1 VRRRRTGVVS
11 GRRAGVKLN
20 QKAYEN
26 AKKLI
31 RDGKVV
37 RDSRDDWSEHA
48 PSAKELSEYLDAH
61 GEGEY
66 SRWFLGVDE
75 DESGTK
81 SRYKFPFSDLHKVHR
96 CAVIS
101 GESRA
106 SQYDH
111 DEIREALGDL
121 LKRIDEE

>member
-1 VRRRRTGVVS
+1 M
-11 GRRAGVKLN
+11 AIKLN
-20 QKAYEN
+20 HKAFDH
-26 AKKLI
+26 AKSLV

-37 RDSRDDWSEHA
+37 RDTRDDWSEHA
-48 PSAKELSEYLDAH
+48 PDNEKLNKFLESKGTGGYSE
-61 GEGEY
+61 
-66 SRWFLGVDE
+66 WFLGVDDEFPE
-75 DESGTK
+75 DTK
-81 SRYKFPFSDLHKVHR
+81 AHYKFPYGDLAKVHR

-111 DEIREALGDL
+111 HEIREALGDL

>member
-1 VRRRRTGVVS
+1 M
-11 GRRAGVKLN
+11 KLN
-20 QKAYEN
+20 AKAYEN
-26 AKKLI
+26 AKKLV
-31 RDGKVV
+31 REGKVV

-48 PSAKELSEYLDAH
+48 PSTKELSDYLDAH

-66 SRWFLGVDE
+66 AKWFLGVDD
-75 DESGTK
+75 DEGGTK
-81 SRYKFPFSDLHKVHR
+81 GRYKFPFSDLEKVHR

-106 SQYDH
+106 GQYDH
-111 DEIREALGDL
+111 DEVRDALADL

>member
-1 VRRRRTGVVS
+1 M
-11 GRRAGVKLN
+11 KLN
-20 QKAYEN
+20 KKAYEN
-26 AKKLI
+26 AKKLV
-31 RDGKVV
+31 REGKVV

-48 PSAKELSEYLDAH
+48 PSTKELNDYLDEH

-66 SRWFLGVDE
+66 SRWFLGVDD
-75 DESGTK
+75 DEGGPK
-81 SRYKFPFSDLHKVHR
+81 GRYKFPFSDLEKVHR

-106 SQYDH
+106 GQHDH

-121 LKRIDEE
+121 LKRIDEG

>member
-1 VRRRRTGVVS
+1 M
-11 GRRAGVKLN
+11 KLN

-31 RDGKVV
+31 RDGKVE

-81 SRYKFPFSDLHKVHR
+81 SRYKFPFSDLRKVHR